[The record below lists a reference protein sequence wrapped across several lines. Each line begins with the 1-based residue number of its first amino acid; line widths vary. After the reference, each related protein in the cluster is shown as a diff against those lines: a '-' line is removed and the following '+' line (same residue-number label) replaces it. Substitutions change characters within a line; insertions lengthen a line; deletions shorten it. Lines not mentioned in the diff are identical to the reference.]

1 MTGPKPTD
9 PRRRYRRAGPWR
21 AGERGGATVE
31 LVLLTPLLILVLVFV
46 VALGRLASARLEV
59 DSAAAQGARG
69 ASMARDPAA
78 AAALARSLATATLAG
93 HHLSCAPLSVST
105 DTAAFAPGG
114 WVAVRVSCTASL
126 AGLSLLALPGTQTIT
141 SRFVEPLDVYR
152 AAQ

>member
-1 MTGPKPTD
+1 MTSSD
-9 PRRRYRRAGPWR
+9 ERHRRAWPWR
-21 AGERGGATVE
+21 ADERGGATVE

-59 DSAAAQGARG
+59 DSAAAQAARA
-69 ASMARDPAA
+69 ASMARDPTT

>member
-1 MTGPKPTD
+1 M
-9 PRRRYRRAGPWR
+9 
-21 AGERGGATVE
+21 
-31 LVLLTPLLILVLVFV
+31 
-46 VALGRLASARLEV
+46 
-59 DSAAAQGARG
+59 
-69 ASMARDPAA
+69 
-78 AAALARSLATATLAG
+78 TATLAG